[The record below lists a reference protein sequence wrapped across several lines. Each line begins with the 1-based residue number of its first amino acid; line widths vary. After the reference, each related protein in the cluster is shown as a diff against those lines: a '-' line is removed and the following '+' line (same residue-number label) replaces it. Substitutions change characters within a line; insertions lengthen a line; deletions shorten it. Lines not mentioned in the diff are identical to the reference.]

1 MAKNKDTRDYPVVR
15 TLRVAPNTLP
25 YSTVMVPV
33 DQFLSKANRRMYRH
47 GRNYS
52 IKIDIDATTTNSF
65 EVWTLADTWMNR
77 RAFQRAYDAYLE
89 NGKDERAS
97 LKGKNLARWEDFRT
111 QDGVSA
117 LFMDPLMY
125 NGTLAPITLNA
136 GEFDTSIVIDKAGA
150 TRVFTWGQT
159 TATSYGVVD
168 EYNKAGDA
176 QASPDTTTGD
186 MPYDD
191 LMADNSA
198 DMANALQVR
207 GNLPPYD
214 AANAGQANAWVKH
227 AVLSAG
233 ASQRLTTGFVDA
245 PCGFVLIR
253 MGSGDPVETSPLSLT
268 VKSGDYKGVHA
279 PSMLE

>member
-1 MAKNKDTRDYPVVR
+1 MAQKKDSRDYPVVR
-15 TLRVAPNTLP
+15 TLRVAPNALP
-25 YSTVMVPV
+25 NSTVLVPV

-52 IKIDIDATTTNSF
+52 MKVDIDATATNSF
-65 EVWTLADTWMNR
+65 EVWVLADNWMNR
-77 RAFQRAYDAYLE
+77 RAFQRAYEAYLE
-89 NGKDERAS
+89 NGKDERDA

-117 LFMDPLMY
+117 GFMDPLMY
-125 NGTLAPITLNA
+125 QNPTTPITLTA
-136 GEFDTSIVIDKAGA
+136 GEFDTSQVVDKLGVS
-150 TRVFTWGQT
+150 RVFTWG
-159 TATSYGVVD
+159 ATGAAAYGVVE

-198 DMANALQVR
+198 VMANNLQVR

-214 AANAGQANAWVKH
+214 AANAGQVNPWVKA

-233 ASQRLTTGFVDA
+233 TSQKLSTGFIDA

-253 MGSGDPVETSPLSLT
+253 MASGDPVVTTHLSIT
-268 VKSGDYKGVHA
+268 VKAGDYKGVHA